1 MKTTIKV
8 INQLCTTCMVLLLTS
23 CYTYKE
29 VFNDKYYVEDNKTE
43 VLMESVAVGD
53 FIQIRINGKT
63 HHSLKVTGI
72 KDQILSVSKYIDGT
86 LHYYTLYIPYIEKL
100 EKQVA
105 DPMYT
110 LGVGYTSLLI
120 LFFLLV

>member
-8 INQLCTTCMVLLLTS
+8 INQLCTACMALLLTS

-29 VFNDKYYVEDNKTE
+29 VFNDKYHVEDNKTE
-43 VLMESVAVGD
+43 VLRQSVAVGD
-53 FIQIRINGKT
+53 LIQIRVNGKT
-63 HHSLKVTGI
+63 HHYLKVTGI
-72 KDQILSVSKYIDGT
+72 TGQKLSVSKYIDGT
-86 LHYYTLYIPYIEKL
+86 LHHYIVYIPYIEKL